1 MYSYKVSHRKKNMR
15 LIAYKIYCFSRLET
29 SVMSDDVPAPVADI
43 VSSQKEV
50 EPSITDYSTYQQRAA
65 FTTTVSATSYTTT
78 FAFVATSITSTTSL
92 GIASGLLCLP
102 SGYVICT

>member
-1 MYSYKVSHRKKNMR
+1 MR

-78 FAFVATSITSTTSL
+78 YAFVATSITSTTSL
-92 GIASGLLCLP
+92 GIAAGLLCLP
-102 SGYVICT
+102 TGYVICT